1 MRYAYS
7 LLLYGLAPLVL
18 LRLWLRSLRAP
29 AYRARIAERFGWVE
43 PLPEKGGI
51 WVHAVSVG
59 EVQAASPLIRALLE
73 RHPQRPLL
81 VTTTTPTGADQ
92 VRRLFDG
99 QVRHGYL
106 PYDLPDA
113 VWRFLGR
120 TRPALGLIMETEIW
134 PNLFHACR
142 ARGIPLMLV
151 NARLSE
157 RSARGYRRFRRLT
170 RQTLDCLAAVAAQ
183 GQADARRLA
192 DLGMDP
198 ARIQVTGNT
207 KFDVQIPPSVREQ
220 GEVLRREWQLRPVW
234 VAGSTHEGE
243 EAMVLETHR
252 RVLQLQPDALLVL
265 VPRHPERFGEV
276 AVALKGGGW
285 RFARRSAG
293 EEVSPETQVYL
304 ADTMGELPVFY
315 AAASAA
321 FVGGSLVAVG
331 GHNPLEPAALG
342 VPVLMG
348 AHHFNFAEVVALL
361 RSAGGLEVVKD
372 APALARAV
380 AALLSDPDGR
390 HRRGECARQVVEE
403 NRGARERVL
412 GLVEE
417 ALAGRLSAARR

>member
-7 LLLYGLAPLVL
+7 MLLYGLAPLVL

-29 AYRARIAERFGWVE
+29 AYRDRIRERFGWVE
-43 PLPEKGGI
+43 PLAEEGCI

-92 VRRLFDG
+92 VRRLFGG

-113 VWRFLGR
+113 VRRFLGR

-134 PNLFHACR
+134 PNLFHACA

-170 RQTLDCLAAVAAQ
+170 RQTLGCLAAVAAQ

-192 DLGMDP
+192 DLGMNP
-198 ARIQVTGNT
+198 GRIQVTGNT
-207 KFDVQIPPSVREQ
+207 KFDVQMLPSVREQ

-234 VAGSTHEGE
+234 VAGSTHGGE
-243 EAMVLETHR
+243 EAMVLEAHR
-252 RVLQLQPDALLVL
+252 RVLQLHPEALLVL

-276 AVALKGGGW
+276 TAALESGAW
-285 RFARRSAG
+285 RFVRRSAG
-293 EEVSPETQVYL
+293 ERVLPETQVYL

-315 AAASAA
+315 AAASVA
-321 FVGGSLVAVG
+321 FVGGSLVPVG

-348 AHHFNFAEVVALL
+348 PHHFNFAEVAALL

-372 APALARAV
+372 ASALARAV
-380 AALLSDPDGR
+380 AALLSDPEGR
-390 HRRGECARQVVEE
+390 HRRGERARQVVEE

-412 GLVEE
+412 GLVEQ
-417 ALAGRLSAARR
+417 ALAGGLSAARR